1 MAKSQERHGDHQSLT
16 PCPTFITMGNKLDE
30 YLFFFV
36 FLSNQRAP
44 KPKKKKNR
52 KRTKLGKNPF

>member
-44 KPKKKKNR
+44 KPKKKKKIGR
-52 KRTKLGKNPF
+52 GQS

>member
-30 YLFFFV
+30 YFFFLFFYQIREHP
-36 FLSNQRAP
+36 NQ
-44 KPKKKKNR
+44 KKDR

>member
-30 YLFFFV
+30 YLFFFIK
-36 FLSNQRAP
+36 SESTQT
-44 KPKKKKNR
+44 KKKKKIGR
-52 KRTKLGKNPF
+52 GQS

>member
-30 YLFFFV
+30 YFF

-44 KPKKKKNR
+44 KPKKKKKIGR
-52 KRTKLGKNPF
+52 GQS